1 MNLVLL
7 ILVLVAGG
15 ALAWLAER
23 LNGNAPRWVALAV
36 LAAEGALLAPY
47 FGGTAAP
54 EAGVWLEQA
63 RYAWI
68 PRFGIGVHLGLDGVS
83 LLLSALTVLL
93 GFMAVVISWTEIK
106 ERIGLFH
113 ANLLWTLAGVMG
125 VFLALDLFLFF
136 VSWEAMIVP
145 MYFLIALWGHEH
157 RAYAAIK
164 FFLFTQVSG
173 LLMLLAMVV
182 LVVLH
187 HGKAGV
193 YTFDYFDLLGTPME
207 PDTARWLMLGFFV
220 AFAVKLPAVPVHTWL
235 PDAHT
240 QAPTGGSVILA
251 GVLLKTGA
259 YGLLRFAIPLFP
271 GATAEF
277 APTAMGLGV
286 FGIIY
291 GGILAF
297 AQSDMKRLI
306 AYSSISHM
314 GFVLVGLYA
323 RDGLA
328 FQGAV
333 MTLLAHGLSA
343 AALFMLAGTL
353 QERTHTRD
361 MSRMGGLWAD
371 LPRMAAVG
379 LFFSVAALG
388 LPGLG
393 NFVGEF
399 LVLAGAFQ
407 ASPGMAALA
416 ALGLVVAPVYS
427 LILMQR
433 VFQGEPLE
441 KHKAEDFGVREM
453 AAMAVLILSTLG
465 LGMYPQ
471 PLLDIAELTPHGKPG
486 QPMAGRSAP

>member
-15 ALAWLAER
+15 LLAWLAER
-23 LNGNAPRWVALAV
+23 LHGQAPRWVALAA
-36 LAAEGALLAPY
+36 LAVEGALLVPY
-47 FGGTAAP
+47 CGGGAVP
-54 EAGVWLEQA
+54 EAGIWLDQI
-63 RYAWI
+63 RLAWI
-68 PRFGIGVHLGLDGVS
+68 PRFGIGFHLGLDGVS
-83 LLLSALTVLL
+83 LLLGILTVLL
-93 GFMAVVISWTEIK
+93 GFMAVAISWTEIE
-106 ERIGLFH
+106 ERVGLFH

-136 VSWEAMIVP
+136 VCWEAMIVP
-145 MYFLIALWGHEH
+145 MYFIIAVWGHEN

-182 LVVLH
+182 LAVLH
-187 HGKAGV
+187 HDQAGNF
-193 YTFDYFDLLGTPME
+193 TFDYFELLGTHLE
-207 PDTARWLMLGFFV
+207 PDAARWLMLGFFV

-240 QAPTGGSVILA
+240 EAPTGGSVILA

-271 GATAEF
+271 EATIEF
-277 APTAMGLGV
+277 APTAIGLGV
-286 FGIIY
+286 FSIVY

-306 AYSSISHM
+306 AYSSVSHM

-323 RDGLA
+323 RHALA
-328 FQGAV
+328 YQGAV
-333 MTLLAHGLSA
+333 MTLLAHGLSS
-343 AALFMLAGTL
+343 AALFMLAGAL
-353 QERTHTRD
+353 QERIHTRD
-361 MSRMGGLWAD
+361 LGRMGGLWTLA
-371 LPRMAAVG
+371 PRMAAIA

-399 LVLAGAFQ
+399 LVLAGAFR
-407 ASPGMAALA
+407 SHPGLTALA
-416 ALGLVVAPVYS
+416 ALGLIVAPVYS
-427 LILMQR
+427 LILIQR
-433 VFQGEPLE
+433 AFQGEPLE
-441 KHKAEDFGVREM
+441 KHLLRDFGLRET
-453 AAMAVLILSTLG
+453 AAMAVLMAATVGMG
-465 LGMYPQ
+465 LYPQ
-471 PLLDIAELTPHGKPG
+471 PLLDLAGVAPHGLPEKVI
-486 QPMAGRSAP
+486 AGRIAP